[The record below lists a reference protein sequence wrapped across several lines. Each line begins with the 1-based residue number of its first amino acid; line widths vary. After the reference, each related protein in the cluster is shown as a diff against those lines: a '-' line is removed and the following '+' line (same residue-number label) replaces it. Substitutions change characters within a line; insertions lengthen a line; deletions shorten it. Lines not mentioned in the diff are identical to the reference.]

1 MKQDRWVTVLE
12 PVGAMVIV
20 PTPRDLTTR
29 HRQRDAALDRGSGR
43 RRGFGGGMGQRR
55 MAGRGGFCAPP
66 NPEDE
71 QHVLENHRDILQSQ
85 LNDLNKRLDE
95 LTAQETQTK

>member
-29 HRQRDAALDRGSGR
+29 HRQRDAALDGVPVDVGALAAAWVRGVWQEGADFVR
-43 RRGFGGGMGQRR
+43 RQ
-55 MAGRGGFCAPP
+55 

-71 QHVLENHRDILQSQ
+71 QHVLEKHRDILQSQ

-95 LTAQETQTK
+95 LTAQETQAK